1 MNYRLKKI
9 VLVAM
14 LLTSFGF
21 IFCQENFSLTDVNRF
36 DRLFAQSYNKT
47 FDTAGTITAAISFL
61 TPAALLAAPTQD
73 YWKIGLGYGETM
85 LLAYGAKELIKY
97 FVDRPRPY
105 MYFDGVPQN
114 EIENGDWDDSFVSG
128 HTTLSF
134 AAATF
139 TTFVFCQYFPDS
151 PWKIPIIA
159 TSFTLAAATAGLR
172 IASGNHFITDVL
184 AGAGLGT
191 AIGFLVP
198 WVNSFWLKP
207 SLSKSCT
214 GTISPLGFSF
224 CMSL

>member
-1 MNYRLKKI
+1 MKYRLKKI
-9 VLVAM
+9 ILVVM
-14 LLTSFGF
+14 LTTSFGCVF
-21 IFCQENFSLTDVNRF
+21 GQDAFNLAEVNSF
-36 DRLFAQSYNKT
+36 DRLFALPYNKSL
-47 FDTAGTITAAISFL
+47 DTAGTITAAISFL
-61 TPAALLAAPTQD
+61 TPAALLAAPVED
-73 YWKIGLGYGETM
+73 YWKIGLSYVETM
-85 LLAYGAKELIKY
+85 LLAYGAKELTKH

-105 MYFDGVPQN
+105 MYFDGAPQK
-114 EIENGDWDDSFVSG
+114 EIESGDWDDSFVSG

-207 SLSKSCT
+207 SLSKNCT

>member
-1 MNYRLKKI
+1 MKYRLKKI
-9 VLVAM
+9 ILVVM
-14 LLTSFGF
+14 LTTSFGCVF
-21 IFCQENFSLTDVNRF
+21 GQDAFNLEEVNSF
-36 DRLFAQSYNKT
+36 DRLFALPYNKSL
-47 FDTAGTITAAISFL
+47 DTAGTITAAISFL
-61 TPAALLAAPTQD
+61 TPAALLAAPVED
-73 YWKIGLGYGETM
+73 YWKIGLSYVETM
-85 LLAYGAKELIKY
+85 LLAYGAKELTKH

-105 MYFDGVPQN
+105 MYFDGAPQK
-114 EIENGDWDDSFVSG
+114 EIESGDWDDSFVSG

-184 AGAGLGT
+184 VGAGLGST
-191 AIGFLVP
+191 IGFLVP

-207 SLSKSCT
+207 SLSKNCT
-214 GTISPLGFSF
+214 GAISPMGFSF
-224 CMSL
+224 CINF

>member
-1 MNYRLKKI
+1 MKYRLKKI
-9 VLVAM
+9 ILVVI
-14 LLTSFGF
+14 LTTSFGCVF
-21 IFCQENFSLTDVNRF
+21 GQDAFNLEEVNSF
-36 DRLFAQSYNKT
+36 DRLFALPYNKSL
-47 FDTAGTITAAISFL
+47 DTAGTITAAISFL
-61 TPAALLAAPTQD
+61 TPAALLAAPVED
-73 YWKIGLGYGETM
+73 YWKIGLSYVETM
-85 LLAYGAKELIKY
+85 LLAYGAKELTKH

-105 MYFDGVPQN
+105 MYFDGAPQK
-114 EIENGDWDDSFVSG
+114 EIESGDWDDSFVSG

-184 AGAGLGT
+184 VGAGLGST
-191 AIGFLVP
+191 IGFLVP

-207 SLSKSCT
+207 SLSKNCT
-214 GTISPLGFSF
+214 GAISPMGFSF
-224 CMSL
+224 CINF

>member
-85 LLAYGAKELIKY
+85 L
-97 FVDRPRPY
+97 
-105 MYFDGVPQN
+105 
-114 EIENGDWDDSFVSG
+114 
-128 HTTLSF
+128 
-134 AAATF
+134 
-139 TTFVFCQYFPDS
+139 
-151 PWKIPIIA
+151 
-159 TSFTLAAATAGLR
+159 
-172 IASGNHFITDVL
+172 
-184 AGAGLGT
+184 
-191 AIGFLVP
+191 
-198 WVNSFWLKP
+198 
-207 SLSKSCT
+207 
-214 GTISPLGFSF
+214 
-224 CMSL
+224 